1 MAPTDRRWSSPS
13 SLVPVAERR
22 HSLPPA
28 AAFGGT
34 GLAFAGVTLAAG
46 APTPLLV
53 FFEHKWGFHAGML
66 TIAFAS
72 YAFGLLLALLVVGS
86 LSDYIGR
93 RPVLIGALAV
103 QLLAMV
109 MFFIASNVGWLIA
122 ARAVQGLATGAAFVV
137 FSAARVVF
145 APRGRNEHG
154 S

>member
-1 MAPTDRRWSSPS
+1 M
-13 SLVPVAERR
+13 AERR

-53 FFEHKWGFHAGML
+53 LFEHEWGFHAGIL
-66 TIAFAS
+66 TLAFAI

-93 RPVLIGALAV
+93 RPVLIGRYCC
-103 QLLAMV
+103 
-109 MFFIASNVGWLIA
+109 F
-122 ARAVQGLATGAAFVV
+122 
-137 FSAARVVF
+137 
-145 APRGRNEHG
+145 RG
-154 S
+154 